1 MQKARQGY
9 KLVQGKPRYIKFEIP
24 EEWDYVNLSSIIQK
38 PEKGIW
44 GDESD
49 EAEKSNLVLRS
60 TEITTDGKFD
70 VSSAAKRKIPK
81 EKINQYKMR
90 NGDILVIASSGSAHR
105 IGRNAIF
112 ELDDGKT
119 YLFSNFVIRFRSKTL
134 NPKYLYYFLNS
145 KIFTDFILSRRET
158 TSGLY
163 NLPKDIVDI
172 QMPIPHPNE
181 VEKIVSILSNV
192 DAQMQQTQKLI
203 DLTQRLK
210 KGLMQKLLT
219 RGIGH
224 TKFKKVKWLFRKEI
238 EIPEDWDYVKFSK
251 VVKTNAKTEVDSKK
265 MPFIPMDAV
274 DTESLHVNYV
284 EERILNGNSSLPKF
298 QKNDILFARITP
310 STENGKTCIIENIE
324 FGLASTELTVLR
336 ATEQVL
342 PRYLYYYLK
351 SHRIRQYAISQMMG
365 STGRQRVPDFVF
377 TKDLFF
383 ELPSLPEQQKIVSIL
398 SNVDEQINQHKN
410 EKALLERIKKGLM
423 QQLLTGQKRVILE

>member
-1 MQKARQGY
+1 MGVGKARQGY
-9 KLVQGKPRYIKFEIP
+9 KKVPWYFQKEIEIP
-24 EEWDYVNLSSIIQK
+24 EEWNTETLGSICDQIQDMDHKMPEKIDKGIPFLSISDIVNKSEIDFSNQKYISEEDYSKFSKKLQPKKNDLLYSRVATIGESRIIREEKRFAFTYNVVLIKTGKKIKSLFLKYVLDFPIIKNRVKSIAPQGAYPFLGLGDIEKISIIVPPLPEQQK
-38 PEKGIW
+38 
-44 GDESD
+44 
-49 EAEKSNLVLRS
+49 
-60 TEITTDGKFD
+60 
-70 VSSAAKRKIPK
+70 
-81 EKINQYKMR
+81 
-90 NGDILVIASSGSAHR
+90 IA
-105 IGRNAIF
+105 
-112 ELDDGKT
+112 T
-119 YLFSNFVIRFRSKTL
+119 
-134 NPKYLYYFLNS
+134 
-145 KIFTDFILSRRET
+145 
-158 TSGLY
+158 
-163 NLPKDIVDI
+163 
-172 QMPIPHPNE
+172 
-181 VEKIVSILSNV
+181 ILSNV
-192 DAQMQQTQKLI
+192 DNLIQNTDKLI
-203 DLTQRLK
+203 EKTTRLK

-383 ELPSLPEQQKIVSIL
+383 ELPSLPEQEQILSIL
-398 SNVDEQINQHKN
+398 SNVDEQIQKHKN

-423 QQLLTGQKRVILE
+423 QQLLTGQRRAKVGV

>member
-1 MQKARQGY
+1 MKARQGY

-44 GDESD
+44 GGEPD

-145 KIFTDFILSRRET
+145 KIFTDFILTRRET

-172 QMPIPHPNE
+172 QIPIPHPNE
-181 VEKIVSILSNV
+181 VEKITSILSNV
-192 DAQMQQTQKLI
+192 DAQMQQTQKLV

-210 KGLMQKLLT
+210 
-219 RGIGH
+219 
-224 TKFKKVKWLFRKEI
+224 
-238 EIPEDWDYVKFSK
+238 
-251 VVKTNAKTEVDSKK
+251 N
-265 MPFIPMDAV
+265 
-274 DTESLHVNYV
+274 
-284 EERILNGNSSLPKF
+284 
-298 QKNDILFARITP
+298 
-310 STENGKTCIIENIE
+310 
-324 FGLASTELTVLR
+324 
-336 ATEQVL
+336 
-342 PRYLYYYLK
+342 
-351 SHRIRQYAISQMMG
+351 
-365 STGRQRVPDFVF
+365 
-377 TKDLFF
+377 
-383 ELPSLPEQQKIVSIL
+383 
-398 SNVDEQINQHKN
+398 
-410 EKALLERIKKGLM
+410 GLM
-423 QQLLTGQKRVILE
+423 QQLLTGQRRVKVGV